1 MMNWSASRLV
11 KIEIKGD
18 IINTNMENNDQ
29 SEENKLI
36 WDTLN
41 EYQKQFKRI
50 DKNTVI
56 LSILVVTALV
66 LALFK

>member
-1 MMNWSASRLV
+1 MNWSASRLV